1 MDKIWYYLNHIT
13 KEKAGPYTDEELI
26 KLLNQGVVDVDD
38 YIWMKDFEN
47 WLKVED
53 SIYSI
58 YIGE

>member
-1 MDKIWYYLNHIT
+1 MDKIWYYLNHSA
-13 KEKAGPYTDEELI
+13 KEKLGPYTDEELI
-26 KLLNQGVVDVDD
+26 KLLNQGIVDVDD

>member
-47 WLKVED
+47 WLKGED
-53 SIYSI
+53 SI
-58 YIGE
+58 